1 MAGAN
6 LPAKKYKKTSPT
18 VLRLSFEGT
27 GNATRFID
35 IARALSIINRK
46 FYRQGVYYYV
56 NSIELYNNE
65 DAFVD
70 IHTLPDNWVTKNSW
84 NKAFGKFQTMNSLVD
99 TPRPAYHDFKVRMS
113 NLHTEANTMDPEL
126 FGINSDFRSYAP
138 DEWDYSRLTTQKSD
152 GGDADMF
159 TIHMLGPHVGAEGN
173 WQSLGAI
180 RGYQMSRGRPPTG
193 GSPNVPFDNNLDPFN
208 NMFDMSSDHALD
220 DIQTALEQDNDE
232 TPYDHD
238 SYIGELENSMQHVA
252 RLATSVTTGRVA
264 KASGFCAPMG
274 LICVDPQNTATAY
287 RVVINLA
294 AGTYHGVYAERA

>member
-18 VLRLSFEGT
+18 VLRLSFVGD

-65 DAFVD
+65 DAYVD
-70 IHTLPDNWVTKNSW
+70 IHTLPDNWITKNSW

-113 NLHTEANTMDPEL
+113 YLHTEANTMDPEL
-126 FGINSDFRSYAP
+126 FGINSDYRSYAP
-138 DEWDYSRLTTQKSD
+138 DDWEYSRLTTQKSD
-152 GGDADMF
+152 GGQADMF
-159 TIHMLGPHVGAEGN
+159 TIHMLGPHEGSEGN

-180 RGYQMSRGRPPTG
+180 RGYQMSRARPPTG
-193 GSPNVPFDNNLDPFN
+193 GSPNVPFDNNLDPLN
-208 NMFDMSSDHALD
+208 NMFDMSGDHALD
-220 DIQTALEQDNDE
+220 NIQTALEQDNDE

-252 RLATSVTTGRVA
+252 RLATSATTGRVA

-274 LICVDPQNTATAY
+274 LICVDPQDTSTAY